1 MIEITKMDGTK
12 TLINQ
17 DLIETVESTPDTVV
31 TLTTGRKIITKES
44 RQEIDNLVKSYRK
57 EIYANLPIFDRLL
70 GIVICLA
77 LVIFGIVAGNGFGVI
92 VNFLDLNSALITFGG
107 AFCSVMASNT
117 MPDFVAGIKAIGLIF
132 KAQSADTP
140 EVIKKIIDLSNVAR
154 KE

>member
-1 MIEITKMDGTK
+1 MD
-12 TLINQ
+12 LA
-17 DLIETVESTPDTVV
+17 S
-31 TLTTGRKIITKES
+31 
-44 RQEIDNLVKSYRK
+44 
-57 EIYANLPIFDRLL
+57 LL

-140 EVIKKIIDLSNVAR
+140 EVTEIWMMLFLRREYCSLSTVLIPNW
-154 KE
+154 